1 MKERIIISLL
11 AIFAFVS
18 QALGQYDAV
27 IDEVIGVV
35 GESVI
40 LKSDLEKEY
49 SQMRLQ
55 YPAYEGNLRCELLSQ
70 LVTQKLLLY
79 KAQLDSIEIA
89 DEQLEYEI
97 NRRIDYFA
105 AQAGSLEALEK
116 YLGSSILE
124 YKEEMRPKIRE
135 QLLIQ
140 QAQEA
145 LTGDVTISPTEV
157 RKFYEE
163 IPEDSM
169 PAFNS
174 EVEIAQIMMEPKA
187 SESAERY
194 AMDLAKRLRQEL
206 MEGTRDFCLTASLYS
221 ADPGSKDECGD
232 LGFFKRGQMV
242 PEFEAAAFKLEKDS
256 ISEIVKSKFGFHIIQ
271 MLERR
276 GNTLKARHILIK
288 PAIIGKDFARAQEKL
303 AGIRQEIMEG
313 SLDWCKAV
321 NLYSEDQMT
330 SQGCGFFVDP
340 SSGTNKIEVTAL
352 PPDVALWIDKLEP
365 GDISEPHGVPQRDGS
380 RMYRIIYLKSE
391 EPPHRANLV
400 QDYQKISVYALE
412 QKKQQTLLDWVE
424 SIKTDTYIWIDE
436 KYLNCKE
443 MEKWIAAK
451 K

>member
-1 MKERIIISLL
+1 VML
-11 AIFAFVS
+11 
-18 QALGQYDAV
+18 
-27 IDEVIGVV
+27 
-35 GESVI
+35 
-40 LKSDLEKEY
+40 
-49 SQMRLQ
+49 
-55 YPAYEGNLRCELLSQ
+55 
-70 LVTQKLLLY
+70 
-79 KAQLDSIEIA
+79 
-89 DEQLEYEI
+89 
-97 NRRIDYFA
+97 
-105 AQAGSLEALEK
+105 
-116 YLGSSILE
+116 
-124 YKEEMRPKIRE
+124 
-135 QLLIQ
+135 
-140 QAQEA
+140 
-145 LTGDVTISPTEV
+145 TISPTEV

-194 AMDLAKRLRQEL
+194 AMDLAKRLRHEL

-256 ISEIVKSKFGFHIIQ
+256 ISEMLNQNLVFTSSKCWNVEEIHSRRDTFLLSRLL
-271 MLERR
+271 LE
-276 GNTLKARHILIK
+276 KI
-288 PAIIGKDFARAQEKL
+288 FARAQEKL